1 MKDMICLT
9 ELLKVP
15 GLSGLKV
22 VAGHNGLMREIS
34 TVTLLDA
41 PDGPKWLKGGE
52 FVLTSAYI
60 FDNNYELLVEYILA
74 LIEKNASGLGIKTGR
89 FLNLIPDSVV
99 KIATSNKFPIVE
111 IPYHLVWTD
120 VISPFYKLKFG
131 SHNQEKPV
139 VVEPDM
145 ILPLFEASRW
155 GGKRLLIQMTELF
168 QIPIA
173 VYKQN
178 KSLILNN
185 GIFGVNQI
193 EQAAERLLI
202 FPEIRS
208 SEKIQVDDFIC
219 CFFCL
224 PMSYENEREYLAVAS
239 EKEDDIKEIKKL
251 LSLIESLSSK
261 DILVLKEKSDAYRA
275 FLHKVV
281 GGSVTPKEVEAFE
294 ESRMGTKSNLIYSG
308 ILIFSS
314 ESYQQM
320 YLRFKETLEFYQKG
334 RGFRIETYM
343 YENHARK
350 QAVVLCEIHS
360 SEKRNPHIWV
370 RRLISDLHMLFPEAT
385 DERVGISSMAETL
398 KDIAGLYEQAQQS
411 IRLGA
416 LLWPAQHF
424 HFYPDYSIFALLN
437 QSSLEQVSFDDC
449 LLLLE
454 NKSTMV
460 FQPLEMA
467 EVYIESGNYK
477 KAAAKLFIHENTLR
491 YRINKINE
499 LLHINLENPVE
510 GYRLLSQIK
519 LWRISMACEK
529 EKGL

>member
-1 MKDMICLT
+1 MKDMICLS

-15 GLSGLKV
+15 SLSGLKV
-22 VAGHNGLMREIS
+22 IAGHNGLMREIS
-34 TVTLLDA
+34 SVTLLDA

-60 FDNNYELLVEYILA
+60 FDNNYELLGEYILA

-89 FLNLIPDSVV
+89 FLNLIPESVV
-99 KIATSNKFPIVE
+99 EIAAKNQFPIIQ

-131 SHNQEKPV
+131 SHNQKNPV

-173 VYKQN
+173 VYKQD
-178 KSLILNN
+178 KALILNN
-185 GIFGVNQI
+185 GISGVNQI
-193 EQAAERLLI
+193 GQAAEGLRI
-202 FPEIRS
+202 FPERRS
-208 SEKIQVDDFIC
+208 SEKVYVNDFIC

-224 PMSYENEREYLAVAS
+224 PVSYESEREYLAVAS
-239 EKEDDIKEIKKL
+239 EREEDIKEIKKL
-251 LSLIESLSSK
+251 ISLIESLSSK
-261 DILVLKEKSDAYRA
+261 DILVLREKSDAYRA
-275 FLHKVV
+275 FLHKVIS
-281 GGSVTPKEVEAFE
+281 GSISPEEVEAFE
-294 ESRMGTKSNLIYSG
+294 KSRMGTKSNLIYSG
-308 ILIFSS
+308 ILIFCS
-314 ESYQQM
+314 ECYQHLFQ
-320 YLRFKETLEFYQKG
+320 RFKEALEPYQKS
-334 RGFRIETYM
+334 RGLRIETYM
-343 YENHARK
+343 YEYPARK
-350 QAVVLCEIHS
+350 QAVVLWEIHS
-360 SEKRNPHIWV
+360 SEKLNPYIWV
-370 RRLISDLHMLFPEAT
+370 RELILALSMLFPEVT
-385 DERVGISSMAETL
+385 DEVVGISSMAETL
-398 KDIAGLYEQAQQS
+398 KDIVVLYEQAQQS

-424 HFYPDYSIFALLN
+424 HFYPDYSIYALLN
-437 QSSLEQVSFDDC
+437 SSLDQVHFDDC

-454 NKSTMV
+454 NKGTMV

-519 LWRISMACEK
+519 LWKLSMTCEK
-529 EKGL
+529 HDK